1 MSEVELTDKF
11 ELTEELRQKAALKP
25 NFNILHISD
34 GNSWLS
40 PFRGDGL
47 LKTFTE
53 FYRNQANI
61 TFMTAPSSRLAN
73 LTLPELQST
82 NILWIDNV
90 CEFKSTQKL
99 SDLNQMLLE
108 LVDKKWRTK
117 VTDLQQKSPEKA
129 VELMKTLIKQRTEKL
144 RIIYTV
150 DEFVWEAPVGR
161 AHDIQSVQLMETMMN
176 LADTIIVPTAELR
189 ESIMYYKL
197 VNDPDKDI
205 VVIPTGVDMNFFPL
219 FKDFTKRSTA
229 ISQLSDKAKVLIKG
243 LAIPK
248 NVEEFILENYK
259 KMDITISSVDEVN
272 DHIMG
277 LIQRQKIKH
286 IYHWANPYVNKG
298 NIVAN
303 WAIERDQGYDFVIHT
318 KPDNLMGNLYEV
330 TTGDD
335 DILFSIAY
343 GALPICGVDHLG
355 YGEDSQHLSQ
365 ACGLTFGRDTSA
377 KAIRE
382 MIQEHQVAVKWNTA
396 FAKCRNKIEQRLVT
410 SPMILSRYF
419 AVLLGKEMSMA
430 RAQLAKEIQSDLESQ
445 EQEQPSTT
453 AKDNIIQGNFQR
465 A

>member
-1 MSEVELTDKF
+1 MSEVELTDTF
-11 ELTEELRQKAALKP
+11 ELTAELREKAALKP
-25 NFNILHISD
+25 NFNILYVGD

-40 PFRGDGL
+40 PFRGEGL
-47 LKTFTE
+47 LKTFSE

-61 TFMTAPSSRLAN
+61 SYMTAPSSRLGN
-73 LTLPELQST
+73 LTLPELQSI

-90 CEFKSTQKL
+90 CDFKATQKL

-117 VTDLQQKSPEKA
+117 VSELQQTAPDKA
-129 VELMKTLIKQRTEKL
+129 VELMKSLIKQRAEKL
-144 RIIYTV
+144 RIVFTL

-161 AHDIQSVQLMETMMN
+161 AHDIQSVQLMETIMN

-189 ESIMYYKL
+189 ESIAYYKL

-219 FKDFTKRSTA
+219 FKDFTKRGTA
-229 ISQLSDKAKVLIKG
+229 AQQLGEKPKILIKG
-243 LAIPK
+243 LSVPA

-259 KMDITISSVDEVN
+259 KMDITLSSVDEVN

-298 NIVAN
+298 NIIAN
-303 WAIERDQGYDFVIHT
+303 WAIERDQSYDFVIHT

-335 DILFSIAY
+335 DILFSVAY
-343 GALPICGVDHLG
+343 GAIPVCGIDHLG
-355 YGEDSQHLSQ
+355 YDSSSNHLSQ
-365 ACGLTFGRDTSA
+365 LCGLTFGRDTSA
-377 KAIRE
+377 KKLRE
-382 MIQEHQVAVKWNTA
+382 IIQEHQVAVKWNES
-396 FAKCRNKIEQRLVT
+396 FGKCRTKIEQRLVT

-419 AVLLGKEMSMA
+419 SVMLGKELSMA
-430 RAQLAKEIQSDLESQ
+430 RAQIAKEIQADLES
-445 EQEQPSTT
+445 EKETNAS
-453 AKDNIIQGNFQR
+453 NNVIQADFKR
-465 A
+465 D